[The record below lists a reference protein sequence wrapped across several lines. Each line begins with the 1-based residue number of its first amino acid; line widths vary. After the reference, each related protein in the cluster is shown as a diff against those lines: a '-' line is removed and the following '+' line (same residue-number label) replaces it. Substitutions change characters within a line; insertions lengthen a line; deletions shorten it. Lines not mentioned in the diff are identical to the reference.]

1 MSARILVV
9 DDESDLEEL
18 ITQRF
23 RRQVRD
29 GSKSFAFARDGVNA
43 LSVLADDPAI
53 DMIVCDIKMPRMDG
67 LTLLEK
73 LQERDDKTLTIMVS
87 AYGDISNIRTA
98 MNRGAFDF
106 VMKPIDFTDLEA
118 TMAKALRQIEIVRGY
133 QRRQKEA
140 ERARAQLSRYFSP
153 SLADRLAASQDD
165 IELGTQRREVT
176 SMFTDIT
183 GFTTLAEGLPPP
195 VLGQILNEYTAG
207 MTEIVFDHGGT
218 LVRVIGDA
226 LSVLFGAPSD
236 QPDHSARAVGCAM
249 ALDAYAEAFRVRWSE
264 KGVAFGATRIGIN
277 AGSAMVGS
285 LGGGRFFHYA
295 ACGDT
300 INTAARLEAAN
311 KQLGTRIC
319 VSGTVVAR
327 IPNFRGRPA
336 GQIILRGRREA
347 LPAFEPLTE
356 ERYVQS
362 LTASYLEAYAKAE
375 AGDAGALPAF
385 AALLSQDSSD
395 GLVNFHLKRLLVAG
409 QTGVLVTLA

>member
-9 DDESDLEEL
+9 DDEPDVEEL
-18 ITQRF
+18 IVQRF
-23 RRQVRD
+23 RRQIRD
-29 GSKSFAFARDGVNA
+29 GSKSFAFARDGVSA
-43 LSVLADDPAI
+43 LSVLAEDPAI
-53 DMIVCDIKMPRMDG
+53 DMVISDIKMPRMDG
-67 LTLLEK
+67 LALLEK
-73 LQERDDKTLTIMVS
+73 LQEREDGMLTIIVS

-106 VMKPIDFTDLEA
+106 VMKPIDFADLDA
-118 TMAKALRQIEIVRGY
+118 TVAKALRHIEIVRGY

-140 ERARAQLSRYFSP
+140 EQARAQLSRYFSP

-165 IELGTQRREVT
+165 IDLGPQRRDIT

-183 GFTTLAEGLPPP
+183 GFTTLAEGLEPP
-195 VLGQILNEYTAG
+195 VLGQLLNEYVAG

-218 LVRVIGDA
+218 LVRIIGDA
-226 LSVLFGAPSD
+226 LSILFGAPTD
-236 QPDHSARAVGCAM
+236 QPDHAARAVDCAM
-249 ALDAYAEAFRVRWSE
+249 ALDAYAEAFRVRWRDR
-264 KGVAFGATRIGIN
+264 GVVFGATRIGIN

-285 LGGGRFFHYA
+285 LGGGRFFHYG

-319 VSGTVVAR
+319 VSGSVVAR
-327 IPNFRGRPA
+327 VLGFRGRPV

-347 LPAFEPLTE
+347 LPTYEPLTE
-356 ERYVQS
+356 KRYVHS
-362 LTASYLEAYAKAE
+362 LTAAYLEAYAKAE
-375 AGDAGALPAF
+375 ACDPSALPAF
-385 AALLSQDSSD
+385 AALLAQDSDD

-409 QTGVLVTLA
+409 QTGVLVALT